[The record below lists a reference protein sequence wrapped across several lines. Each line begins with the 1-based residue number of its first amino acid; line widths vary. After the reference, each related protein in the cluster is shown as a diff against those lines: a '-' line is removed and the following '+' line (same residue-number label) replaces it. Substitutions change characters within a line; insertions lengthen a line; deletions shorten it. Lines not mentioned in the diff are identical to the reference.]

1 MDRDELCRRCLTAL
15 SKCADFSCDKSIVSL
30 CESVWNIKAVEVP
43 NPSTN
48 ELQRVRSHNILNM
61 QESGSLERGDESYH
75 SNMFNYDEGGRAA
88 LCEDNSRSD
97 IKSFDK
103 FENYLKQ

>member
-1 MDRDELCRRCLTAL
+1 
-15 SKCADFSCDKSIVSL
+15 
-30 CESVWNIKAVEVP
+30 
-43 NPSTN
+43 
-48 ELQRVRSHNILNM
+48 M

-103 FENYLKQ
+103 YKNYLKQQ